1 MNRPL
6 LFIPGWGMGASVFT
20 PTIDAFGAAHT
31 RSIELPESGH
41 TLTDW
46 AQQIATTLTPNT
58 VLCGWSLGGM
68 LALELA
74 LELAQQRPD
83 TIAALVLISTTPR
96 FIADEHWPHGVTP
109 QAFQA
114 FEHLLQNDPPA
125 LLRQFITLQSMGD
138 PHPRALARRLAEHPS
153 PSSHLAT
160 GLSILRDTDLR
171 ASIPR
176 ITQPTLLIQGEADHI
191 TAPGACHWL
200 QQHLP
205 HARSHL
211 INHAAHALPMS
222 HPQETAHAM
231 RAFFAD
237 LP

>member
-1 MNRPL
+1 MNHPL
-6 LFIPGWGMGASVFT
+6 LFIPGWGMGASVFA
-20 PTIDAFGAAHT
+20 PTIDALGATHT
-31 RSIELPESGH
+31 RGIELPESGL

-58 VLCGWSLGGM
+58 VVCGWSLGGM

-74 LELAQQRPD
+74 LQRPD
-83 TIAALVLISTTPR
+83 AIAALVLISTTPR

-109 QAFQA
+109 EAFQA

-125 LLRQFITLQSMGD
+125 LLRQFIALQSMGD
-138 PHPRALARRLAEHPS
+138 PLPRALARRLAAHPA
-153 PSSHLAT
+153 PSSNLAT
-160 GLSILRDTDLR
+160 GLAILRDTDLR
-171 ASIPR
+171 ASTQR

-191 TAPGACHWL
+191 TATGACHWL

-211 INHAAHALPMS
+211 IHHAAHALPLS